1 MALGYVDSF
10 RFVTQRSGIFPHLLT
25 DFSDTGFSVEVLQ
38 ATQHRFFRNR
48 FFRNKFFRYKFFTIQ
63 SAKKQIQNPKS
74 RSKIKM
80 LKNCKHCEQNIKVEI
95 TKKICKVWLINAF
108 GKNLEESLK
117 RRWKKILR
125 ECCLHLLGLR
135 EAAPTTNN
143 TKYFTHHFELK
154 WLIRSTKHLV
164 YKHLFCEVTPR
175 QKMKHK
181 KWKTSSTVS
190 KISKL
195 KSPKKLQ
202 SLAHKGVW

>member
-80 LKNCKHCEQNIKVEI
+80 LKTASTVTVSKISKLKSPKKLQSLTHKRVWQKFGGNSQRALKKHSGE
-95 TKKICKVWLINAF
+95 F
-108 GKNLEESLK
+108 
-117 RRWKKILR
+117 
-125 ECCLHLLGLR
+125 CLHLLGLR

-143 TKYFTHHFELK
+143 TKCFTRHF
-154 WLIRSTKHLV
+154 
-164 YKHLFCEVTPR
+164 
-175 QKMKHK
+175 
-181 KWKTSSTVS
+181 
-190 KISKL
+190 KL
-195 KSPKKLQ
+195 K
-202 SLAHKGVW
+202 